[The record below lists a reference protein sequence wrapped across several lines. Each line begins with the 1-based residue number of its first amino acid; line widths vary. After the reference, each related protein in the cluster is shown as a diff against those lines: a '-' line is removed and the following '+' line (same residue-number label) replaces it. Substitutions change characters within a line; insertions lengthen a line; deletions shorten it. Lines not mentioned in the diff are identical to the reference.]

1 MVGLNAVDY
10 AIQVWCGGSDT
21 PFTSAIASAAAGW
34 AELTVGLVG
43 RSVGHRSVSMKK
55 TAEDEPP
62 AEPVDPPAYTL
73 LIELVLKILRLILGQ
88 DPPQDKE

>member
-1 MVGLNAVDY
+1 
-10 AIQVWCGGSDT
+10 
-21 PFTSAIASAAAGW
+21 
-34 AELTVGLVG
+34 
-43 RSVGHRSVSMKK
+43 MKK